1 MCFNASGMPR
11 RISVIDLG
19 TNTFHLLTV
28 EITGPS
34 QWTTLDRERVF
45 VNLAS
50 DGIEWISAEAMERGQ
65 LTMIHF
71 KERVDRYDVEE
82 IIAVGT
88 AALRQAGNAS
98 EFLDL
103 VQRSTGI
110 HVEVIPGMREAD
122 LIAKGVLSALPEIDR
137 PALIMDIG
145 GGSVE
150 MILIQRR
157 EVLFRASYP
166 IGVAVLYANFHLEEP
181 ISKSSITALDRHLE
195 ETMIDLL
202 RVLKDLPDTILV
214 GASGTFEVVEA
225 ILDPHKNGEL
235 PPYSTAK
242 PDAFIPIYQEIVALD
257 LETRLA
263 HADIPESRAKYIVV
277 AVHLIEFML
286 RKLSR
291 DVFYISAYAMK
302 EGLVVEQSTKNI

>member
-1 MCFNASGMPR
+1 MSR

-34 QWTTLDRERVF
+34 QWMTLDRERVF

-50 DGIEWISAEAMERGQ
+50 EGIEMIGAESIRRG
-65 LTMIHF
+65 LNTMNHF
-71 KERVDRYDVEE
+71 KQRIERYGVTEM
-82 IIAVGT
+82 IAVGT
-88 AALRQAGNAS
+88 AALRQAGNAR

-103 VQRSTGI
+103 IFNATGI
-110 HVEVIPGMREAD
+110 HVEVISGIREAD
-122 LIAKGVLSALPEIDR
+122 LIAKGVLAALPGIER

-150 MILIQRR
+150 MIITHYG
-157 EVLFRASYP
+157 EVLFSGSYP
-166 IGVAVLYANFHLEEP
+166 IGVAVLYSNFHLEEP
-181 ISKSSITALDRHLE
+181 ISELSMNALDQHLE
-195 ETMIDLL
+195 ETCAHLL
-202 RVLKDLPDTILV
+202 DRLRELPETILV
-214 GASGTFEVVEA
+214 GASGTFEVVDA
-225 ILDPHKNGEL
+225 ILDPNKSGET

-242 PDAFIPIYQEIVALD
+242 PDAFTPIYREIIALD
-257 LETRLA
+257 LDERLA

-302 EGLVVEQSTKNI
+302 EGSVVEERENVRE